1 MAKLTFDDG
10 RVRLD
15 VNGNGTLVFNPS
27 DFNVYERFY
36 ALVRELP
43 ELEKRYA
50 SEVERTDES
59 VRDPQAAAV
68 ELVGRELIRAKEI
81 DGLVKSRLSHAFG
94 AENDFETLLGG
105 VNIMA
110 FGSNGERIIT
120 NFMNAILPYIEN
132 GLAKHTG
139 DEVRAA
145 LANREQ
151 RRAAQKKRAKQ

>member
-1 MAKLTFDDG
+1 MTKLTFDDG

-15 VNGNGTLVFNPS
+15 INGNGTLVFNPS

-36 ALVRELP
+36 ALVKELP
-43 ELEKRYA
+43 ELEKQYA
-50 SEVERTDES
+50 SEVETPDES
-59 VRDPQAAAV
+59 TQDVKAAAV

-81 DGLVKSRLSHAFG
+81 DGLIKSKLSHAFG
-94 AENDFETLLGG
+94 AENDFDKLLGG

-110 FGSNGERIIT
+110 FGNNGERIIT

-139 DEVRAA
+139 DEVKAA

-151 RRAAQKKRAKQ
+151 RRAAQKKRAKK